1 MLTPLK
7 LIASAAL
14 TLSLMCSLTCSLT
27 LTPANAET
35 SRVGEARAW
44 LKRGEAALAAGH
56 LREALVAFEAADR
69 YIPDVKHKMMIAKVH
84 EKLGGER
91 GCTQAIATWRLA
103 VKQLRAEQSP
113 LTSRAQAKITELEE
127 RCLREVSVRTK
138 PEGAKVWI
146 NAELMGQ
153 SPINVKVKRGA
164 VRVEA
169 ELNGQRRVVEL
180 APDQKDVTLTF
191 KGTEVSGRADTT
203 NRFNATPEARRRNK
217 LLVPSDTLSTSDAR
231 SRQEPIHFTAKLS
244 CQTRMLKRVEALEHC
259 QSRLLWE
266 GDQFKFSFQSD
277 QSVYLY
283 VFLMN
288 DVGQRQML
296 FPYKNAHNRIPA
308 HRETLLPHN
317 GWFKLDNVGPTREQ
331 ITVIY
336 SRSPVP
342 ALENLRWV
350 KLTPRDD
357 ERDLPRQLASVAMRS
372 TRGVS
377 LETGTSPELSPVDM
391 LEEQT
396 DFIGEHEINS
406 VTFGLLHQGARP
418 Q

>member
-1 MLTPLK
+1 
-7 LIASAAL
+7 
-14 TLSLMCSLTCSLT
+14 
-27 LTPANAET
+27 
-35 SRVGEARAW
+35 
-44 LKRGEAALAAGH
+44 
-56 LREALVAFEAADR
+56 
-69 YIPDVKHKMMIAKVH
+69 
-84 EKLGGER
+84 
-91 GCTQAIATWRLA
+91 
-103 VKQLRAEQSP
+103 
-113 LTSRAQAKITELEE
+113 
-127 RCLREVSVRTK
+127 
-138 PEGAKVWI
+138 
-146 NAELMGQ
+146 
-153 SPINVKVKRGA
+153 
-164 VRVEA
+164 
-169 ELNGQRRVVEL
+169 
-180 APDQKDVTLTF
+180 
-191 KGTEVSGRADTT
+191 
-203 NRFNATPEARRRNK
+203 
-217 LLVPSDTLSTSDAR
+217 
-231 SRQEPIHFTAKLS
+231 
-244 CQTRMLKRVEALEHC
+244 
-259 QSRLLWE
+259 
-266 GDQFKFSFQSD
+266 
-277 QSVYLY
+277 
-283 VFLMN
+283 MN